1 MYEDLNG
8 KVAVITGGSK
18 GIGSAI
24 AKRFGEEKMKVVINY
39 NSDPAGA
46 QKAADTV
53 KVAGGDAVIVQ
64 ANIASEAGVDALLAA
79 AIDHLGD
86 LDVWVNNAG
95 MEIKSPTHEVS
106 LDDWNKVT
114 AIDQTGVFLGS
125 RTALAYFKAHQKPG
139 NIINMSS
146 VHERIPWPTFASYAA
161 AKGSVKLFTQTI
173 AMNMRRTIFV

>member
-53 KVAGGDAVIVQ
+53 KAAGGDAVIVQ

-79 AIDHLGD
+79 AVDHFGD
-86 LDVWVNNAG
+86 LDVWV
-95 MEIKSPTHEVS
+95 KSFTLP
-106 LDDWNKVT
+106 L
-114 AIDQTGVFLGS
+114 
-125 RTALAYFKAHQKPG
+125 
-139 NIINMSS
+139 
-146 VHERIPWPTFASYAA
+146 AA
-161 AKGSVKLFTQTI
+161 A
-173 AMNMRRTIFV
+173 

>member
-1 MYEDLNG
+1 MYKDLQE

-24 AKRFGEEKMKVVINY
+24 AKRFGQEKMKVVINY
-39 NSDPAGA
+39 NSDPDGA
-46 QKAADTV
+46 QKAADEV
-53 KVAGGDAVIVQ
+53 ISAGGEAVTVQ
-64 ANIASEAGVDALLAA
+64 ANIATEAGVNQLLETALEKF
-79 AIDHLGD
+79 GD

-106 LDDWNKVT
+106 LEDWNKVT

-125 RTALAYFKAHQKPG
+125 RTALAYFKKNHKKG

-146 VHERIPWPTFASYAA
+146 VHEQIP
-161 AKGSVKLFTQTI
+161 
-173 AMNMRRTIFV
+173 